1 MKHDQSKHLNVDHA
15 ETDTFDHFLMTRLQ
29 QSQPYLADDDFTARV
44 MESLPAQRKLS
55 RWQERLII
63 LVPLFIISALVL
75 SQFSVLA
82 VVIEI
87 WTLMMGLN
95 VVHLIQLGVVMS
107 IAVVSSASFW
117 FARQFKLI

>member
-1 MKHDQSKHLNVDHA
+1 MKHDQPKHSNVDHA
-15 ETDTFDHFLMTRLQ
+15 ETDAFDHFLMTRLQ
-29 QSQPYLADDDFTARV
+29 KSQPYLADDDFTARV

-82 VVIEI
+82 VVIEV

-95 VVHLIQLGVVMS
+95 VVQLIQLGVVMS
-107 IAVVSSASFW
+107 
-117 FARQFKLI
+117 